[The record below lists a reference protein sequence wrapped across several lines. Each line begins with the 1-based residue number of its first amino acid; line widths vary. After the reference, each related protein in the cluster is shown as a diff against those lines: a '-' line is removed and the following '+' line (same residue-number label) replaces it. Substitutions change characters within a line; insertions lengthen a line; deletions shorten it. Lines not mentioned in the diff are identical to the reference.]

1 MKNKQTVSFMTC
13 FDSFAEVQEYA
24 ALVKDPTII
33 LHMYYGDKE
42 LFAVCGQE
50 SLTAI
55 SEAFSDE
62 VLKEKN
68 T

>member
-1 MKNKQTVSFMTC
+1 MKNKQTVSFINC
-13 FDSFAEVQEYA
+13 FDSFSVAQDMA
-24 ALVKDPTII
+24 KTFNNPTII
-33 LHMYYGDKE
+33 LHMCYGDKE

-62 VLKEKN
+62 VSKEKN
-68 T
+68 A